1 ERRIRSAAIGQRT
14 HGGLDPAEQ
23 RVGGLAFLVGH
34 IQQLCNAIAFAR
46 KLIEKKDE
54 PLRGRLNRRRISRRR
69 IPSTLGGVVRRT
81 IPYGRFALIEPRGAI
96 FGHVVL
102 APEYVLMQRAAHTSI
117 RDVSYLAVWSET
129 RSRAI
134 ARELAAL
141 AADGTGVVAAAMPEV
156 LAILRAIAPVSTPLF
171 L

>member
-1 ERRIRSAAIGQRT
+1 MQ
-14 HGGLDPAEQ
+14 
-23 RVGGLAFLVGH
+23 
-34 IQQLCNAIAFAR
+34 
-46 KLIEKKDE
+46 
-54 PLRGRLNRRRISRRR
+54 
-69 IPSTLGGVVRRT
+69 RT

-96 FGHVVL
+96 FGHVVV

-134 ARELAAL
+134 ASELAAL
-141 AADGTGVVAAAMPEV
+141 AADSTGVVAAAMPEV

-171 L
+171 LGGGECHRTLRALTRRHLDAALRAAARPTASVGAGRKAS